1 MTSDNLVRKVESAL
15 AFIDPGCSYEDWL
28 RVGMAIRAELGDGG
42 FSTWDGWSGTS
53 TKYPGEHELRTK
65 WKSFRAGLISGGT
78 LYGMALNAGWRPAE
92 IDVPANHVPQDREQF
107 RQQLEA
113 DRQASE
119 TDRRARQEEA
129 ARRAAQLWALSRPA
143 TGDHPYLL
151 AKGVAAYG
159 IHRLGERLVVP
170 VRDSAGKLWSLQFI
184 GPDGQK
190 RFLTAGRKGGCY
202 YAIGRVGAVICVA
215 EGYATAASIFAAT
228 GYAVAVAFD
237 AGNLEPVA
245 RALRA
250 KYPGQRLVICAD
262 NDVHTPGN
270 PGIARATAAAMA
282 VNALLAV
289 PEFDEVSA

>member
-1 MTSDNLVRKVESAL
+1 MTTAAIAQFMD
-15 AFIDPGCSYEDWL
+15 
-28 RVGMAIRAELGDGG
+28 AIRVRGLLPKELVADGTLQRCPVAGGKSGRKDGSYILHLDRIPAGG
-42 FSTWDGWSGTS
+42 FENHRDGLGW
-53 TKYPGEHELRTK
+53 EN
-65 WKSFRAGLISGGT
+65 WRA
-78 LYGMALNAGWRPAE
+78 
-92 IDVPANHVPQDREQF
+92 DVPANHVPQDREQF
-107 RQQLEA
+107 RQQMEA

-159 IHRLGERLVVP
+159 LHRLGERLVVP

-215 EGYATAASIFAAT
+215 EGYATGASIFAAT

-262 NDVHTPGN
+262 NDIHTPGN

-289 PEFDEVSA
+289 PEFGEVSA